1 MINKIMFNT
10 YTDQNIEIDGEQ
22 SILTNVRLWKHPEN
36 LKSSEESLWIGKVFE
51 KARAIFTIK
60 EVAILFERSLQPM
73 YQNEC
78 NIRYRSLEPHDKD
91 NAQTKKDEMCYKEL
105 YMIKQHAEVPITS

>member
-1 MINKIMFNT
+1 
-10 YTDQNIEIDGEQ
+10 
-22 SILTNVRLWKHPEN
+22 
-36 LKSSEESLWIGKVFE
+36 
-51 KARAIFTIK
+51 
-60 EVAILFERSLQPM
+60 M